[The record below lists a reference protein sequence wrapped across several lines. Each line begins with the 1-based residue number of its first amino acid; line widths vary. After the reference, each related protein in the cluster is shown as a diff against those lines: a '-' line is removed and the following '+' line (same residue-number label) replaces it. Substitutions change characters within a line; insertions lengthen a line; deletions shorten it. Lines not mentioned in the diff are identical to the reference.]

1 MKIMKKVLLTYI
13 LMLFGVTLFAQTI
26 VSTGPEN
33 KNVILE
39 EFTGIHCGACPGGH
53 AIAQA
58 IQDANPNDVFLVN
71 IHTGSYSTPG
81 TGEPDFRTDFGSA
94 IAGQTGLT
102 GYPSGTVNRHVFPGW
117 ENTSGGTAMYR
128 NYWTG
133 AANQI
138 LGEGSYVNVGVEA
151 EIDVSNR
158 EMTVHVEV
166 YYTGNSP
173 ESTNLLNVAIL
184 QNNTL
189 GPQSGG
195 GAGDEYV
202 HMHRLVHL
210 ITEQW
215 GEEISTTTTGTF
227 VDRTYNYTIPA
238 DYRDVPA
245 ELADIEIV
253 AFVTETHQELP
264 SGSGCY
270 PTYTGFTYNNDAS
283 VEDVIVPDDACSPLH
298 PSVIIRNE
306 GGDDIESLEIEYSI
320 NGGSTQ
326 IYNWNGTITPL
337 KTETIDLDEIVFTP
351 AGTNTF
357 NVSINSDENN
367 SNNSNSANFDDAP
380 EGTNVVNMELNTDNY
395 GDECTWDVKNS
406 SGTVLYSGG
415 PYPNN
420 QTLNEIFVFD
430 LDCHTFNIYDS
441 YGDGGG
447 AITLEDSEG
456 TVLYYTNGTY
466 GSGESQQFSS
476 ASIALGE
483 VTFDPADGATDVDY
497 ETDIFVTFNQPMR
510 NLDDTEITNADI
522 PNFLTLSDLS
532 KANISFTASI
542 NDEKTEIT
550 ITPDTY
556 LPELED
562 ITVSVAENEIETT
575 LGDALAAT
583 SATFTTAA
591 YPEAN
596 VTFDPADGT
605 NNVGVN
611 KTITLTFD
619 DAMRKSDDS
628 EITDGDISTFVTLT
642 DPSKGNI
649 AFTGTINAEKTEIT
663 IDPDESLPEFTEI
676 TVTILGDE
684 IENGYDK
691 SLDESSAT
699 FTTKDVVGI
708 SKLFADINIYPNPAN
723 NVVFISNAKKSTV
736 TVTDIYGKSV
746 LNHVVSFD
754 SEEIDINNL
763 TSGLYIVKIELNGY
777 MSERKLII
785 VK

>member
-1 MKIMKKVLLTYI
+1 MKKVLSS
-13 LMLFGVTLFAQTI
+13 LFFAFIGITLVAQTI
-26 VSTGPEN
+26 VSTSPEN

-39 EFTGIHCGACPGGH
+39 EFTGIHCGYCPQGH
-53 AIAQA
+53 AIAQS
-58 IQDANPNDVFLVN
+58 IQDANPNDVFLIN
-71 IHTGSYSTPG
+71 IHQGGYATPG
-81 TGEPDFRTDFGSA
+81 TGEPDFRTDFGDA
-94 IAGQTGLT
+94 IAGQSGLT
-102 GYPSGTVNRHVFPGW
+102 GYPAGTVNRHIFPGHQQG
-117 ENTSGGTAMYR
+117 SGTAQSR
-128 NYWTG
+128 GSWSTTS
-133 AANQI
+133 NQI

-158 EMTVHVEV
+158 ELTVHVEV
-166 YYTGNSP
+166 YYTENSP

-210 ITEQW
+210 ITGQW
-215 GEEISTTTTGTF
+215 GEDISTTTTGTF

-253 AFVTETHQELP
+253 AFVTETHQEVS
-264 SGSGCY
+264 SGYGCY
-270 PTYTGFTYNNDAS
+270 PTYTGFTYSNDAS
-283 VEDVIVPDDACSPLH
+283 VEEVILPDEACSPLH

-306 GGDDIESLEIEYSI
+306 GGDDITSLEIEYSI

-326 IYNWNGTITPL
+326 TYNWNGTITPL

-351 AGTNTF
+351 TGTNTF

-380 EGTNVVNMELNTDNY
+380 EGTNVVNMELHTDAY

-420 QTLNEIFVFD
+420 QTFNEIFVFD

-476 ASIALGE
+476 ASIAIGE
-483 VTFDPADGATDVDY
+483 VTFNPADGATDVDY

-575 LGDALAAT
+575 LGDALAAA

-628 EITDGDISTFVTLT
+628 EITDRDISTFVTLT
-642 DPSKGNI
+642 DLSKGDI
-649 AFTGTINAEKTEIT
+649 AYTGTINAGKTEIT
-663 IDPDESLPEFTEI
+663 INPDESLPELTAI
-676 TVTILGDE
+676 TVTILGNE

-708 SKLFADINIYPNPAN
+708 SELFAEINIYPNPAK
-723 NVVFISNAKKSTV
+723 NVVFISNAKNSTV
-736 TVTDIYGKSV
+736 TVTDMYGKSV

-777 MSERKLII
+777 KSERKLII